1 MVQMTN
7 FVASTVPI
15 KRFFGG
21 KTKTATPKNTNRPG
35 YSSKP
40 ASSPTG
46 TNRPGFSAPRP
57 SFLSGLGSDN
67 SELPA
72 KRRATRDRF
81 FDGDTSISKDRLDRR
96 YTQFAELEKF
106 KQGLKDEGRVVK
118 GLKQI
123 DPVTGKPT
131 DVFMGSTPV
140 FDTNTASPTFGQYVS
155 KTVAD
160 KANELAFKYGPT
172 PSEVLSDMGK
182 GLGSMFG
189 GLMEKGPPVMQMA
202 KGLFEKF
209 KNQLPQAGTPSFF
222 NPNDIIGLV
231 NALPDAQKRIYYD
244 LLGSGVP
251 YQKAYEQASGLPFTK
266 FQQNML
272 GGIGDDTIPA
282 EYVNYP
288 NSISV
293 LALRGGQNFP
303 KGGNPGGFLLEN
315 MAMGGV
321 ASLQ

>member
-21 KTKTATPKNTNRPG
+21 KTKTATPTGTNRPG

-40 ASSPTG
+40 SSPTG

-96 YTQFAELEKF
+96 YTQFAENEKF
-106 KQGLKDEGRVVK
+106 KQGLIDSDRVLKDARGN
-118 GLKQI
+118 
-123 DPVTGKPT
+123 PVLNANTGEPI
-131 DVFMGSTPV
+131 FLGATPV

-172 PSEVLSDMGK
+172 PSEVLSDMSK
-182 GLGSMFG
+182 GIGSIAQGFA
-189 GLMEKGPPVMQMA
+189 EKGTPVMGLLT
-202 KGLFEKF
+202 GLFDKVKSMVPKE
-209 KNQLPQAGTPSFF
+209 GTPSFF
-222 NPNDIIGLV
+222 NPNDITGLV

-244 LLGSGVP
+244 LLGSGMP

-266 FQQNML
+266 FM
-272 GGIGDDTIPA
+272 
-282 EYVNYP
+282 
-288 NSISV
+288 
-293 LALRGGQNFP
+293 
-303 KGGNPGGFLLEN
+303 N

>member
-21 KTKTATPKNTNRPG
+21 KTKTATPTGTNRPG

-40 ASSPTG
+40 SSPTG

-81 FDGDTSISKDRLDRR
+81 FDGDTSISKDRLDNR
-96 YTQFAELEKF
+96 YTQFAENEKF
-106 KQGLKDEGRVVK
+106 KQGLIDSDRVLKDARGN
-118 GLKQI
+118 
-123 DPVTGKPT
+123 PVLNANTGEP
-131 DVFMGSTPV
+131 VFLGSTPV

-182 GLGSMFG
+182 GIGSMAQGFA
-189 GLMEKGPPVMQMA
+189 EKGTPVMGLLT
-202 KGLFEKF
+202 GLFDKVKSMVPKE
-209 KNQLPQAGTPSFF
+209 GTPSFF
-222 NPNDIIGLV
+222 NPGDITGLV

-251 YQKAYEQASGLPFTK
+251 YQKAYEQASGLPFTQ
-266 FQQNML
+266 FM
-272 GGIGDDTIPA
+272 
-282 EYVNYP
+282 
-288 NSISV
+288 
-293 LALRGGQNFP
+293 
-303 KGGNPGGFLLEN
+303 N